1 VFKKLISSFLFVSFL
16 LSFPHDLLAFSQT
29 YQPQEASMGFQRY
42 FDTINLSPTWS
53 EEIKV
58 NKEVVVAVLDSG
70 MDLDHIDLLSNV
82 WVNSEEIAFN
92 GQDDDNNSYV
102 DDVNGWDFIDSDNS
116 PQPNFSANYDRTAVN
131 HGTVI
136 AGIIAAAKNNLGL
149 LGIAPQVKIMP
160 LRILDDYGQG
170 NTLVLSQAINYAVEN
185 GADVI
190 NLSLVG
196 RAYDDVLKQ
205 AIENA
210 YDRGV
215 MIVAASGNEE
225 VNGIDLNTDPRY
237 PVCEV
242 DEINR
247 VLGVAALDSNKHL
260 ASFSNFGSK
269 CIDISAPGEN
279 FYATVF
285 HDARYSEFNQYYSSG
300 WSGTSVAAPVV
311 AATAALIKQ
320 QFPQFRP
327 NEIYQIIKQSAKSLS
342 ANANSADLG
351 AGLID
356 VGAALNLAQSQA
368 SATRN
373 IILAPDKGLA
383 PEIKILTDKGQEE
396 SKWLAY
402 NVKFTGGVNL
412 AIGDVNGDGIKEI
425 ITAPKAGGGP
435 HVRIFNKD
443 GVVLSE
449 FMAYNA
455 KFTGGVNLA
464 IGDMDG
470 DGKDEIITAPLSNG
484 GPHVRIFD
492 WQGNLRQQF
501 FAYEDKFIGGV
512 NLAVGDLDQDGSS
525 EIVTSPASKYR
536 PEIKTW
542 NFSAQKLSD
551 FLAYD
556 AKMLDGVK
564 ISVGDVNADTWQE
577 IVTAP
582 AVNQKMD
589 IKLFSPKGRAKGQ
602 FLAYNSQFK
611 AGAELVVTDLSGDN
625 WPEILTLAH
634 KGSAA
639 VLKVYDY
646 LGLEKDSFYL
656 SNSTDKN
663 GYQFG
668 ILAYSL

>member
-1 VFKKLISSFLFVSFL
+1 
-16 LSFPHDLLAFSQT
+16 
-29 YQPQEASMGFQRY
+29 MGFQRY

-53 EEIKV
+53 DEIKV

-70 MDLDHIDLLSNV
+70 MDLDHIDLLANL

-92 GQDDDNNSYV
+92 NQDDDNNSYI
-102 DDVNGWDFIDSDNS
+102 DDINGWDFIDSDNS
-116 PQPNFSANYDRTAVN
+116 PQPNFSTNYDRTAVN

-136 AGIIAAAKNNLGL
+136 AGIIAAGKNNLGL

-170 NTLVLSQAINYAVEN
+170 NTLVLAQAINYAVEN
-185 GADVI
+185 GADVV

-196 RAYDDVLKQ
+196 RAYDDVLKE

-210 YDRGV
+210 YDHGV

-247 VLGVAALDSNKHL
+247 VLGVAALDESKNL
-260 ASFSNFGSK
+260 ADFSNFGSN
-269 CIDISAPGEN
+269 CIDISAPGAN

-285 HDARYSEFNQYYSSG
+285 HDARFNEFSQYYSSG

-311 AATAALIKQ
+311 TATAALIKQ

-327 NEIYQIIKQSAKSLS
+327 NEIYQLIKQSAKSLS
-342 ANANSADLG
+342 ANSNAVDLG

-373 IILAPDKGLA
+373 IILAPDKGLK
-383 PEIKILTDKGQEE
+383 PEIKILNDKGQEE
-396 SKWLAY
+396 SKWLVY
-402 NVKFTGGVNL
+402 NAKFTGGVNL
-412 AIGDVNGDGIKEI
+412 AIGDVNGDGVKEI

-435 HVRIFNKD
+435 HVRIFNRD

-464 IGDMDG
+464 VSDMDG

-501 FAYEDKFIGGV
+501 FAYEDKFTGGV
-512 NLAVGDLDQDGSS
+512 NLAVGDLDQDGKN
-525 EIVTSPASKYR
+525 EIVTAPAAKHS

-542 NFSAQKLSD
+542 NFSAQKLSS

-564 ISVGDVNADTWQE
+564 ISVGDANADDWQE

-582 AVNQKMD
+582 SANQKMD
-589 IKLFSPKGRAKGQ
+589 IKLFSSKGRVKGQ

-611 AGAELVVTDLSGDN
+611 AGAELVVADLSGDS

-634 KGSAA
+634 KGSVAI
-639 VLKVYDY
+639 LKVYDY

-656 SNSTDKN
+656 SGTNDKN

>member
-1 VFKKLISSFLFVSFL
+1 MFKKLISSFLFISFL
-16 LSFPHDLLAFSQT
+16 LAIPHDLLAFTQT
-29 YQPQEASMGFQRY
+29 YQPQEAGMGFQAY
-42 FDTINLSPTWS
+42 FDDINLSPTWS
-53 EEIKV
+53 DDIQV

-70 MDLDHIDLLSNV
+70 MDLDHIDLLANV
-82 WVNSEEIAFN
+82 WVNEQEIAFN
-92 GQDDDNNSYV
+92 NQDDDNNSYI
-102 DDVNGWDFIDSDNS
+102 DDINGWDFIDSDNS
-116 PQPNFSANYDRTAVN
+116 PEPNFSTNYDRTAVN

-136 AGIIAAAKNNLGL
+136 AGVIAAGRNNIGL

-170 NTLVLSQAINYAVEN
+170 NTLVLAQAINYAVEN

-196 RAYDDVLKQ
+196 RAYDEVLKQ

-215 MIVAASGNEE
+215 MIIAASGNEE
-225 VNGIDLNTDPRY
+225 INGIDLNSDPRY

-247 VLGVAALDSNKHL
+247 VLGVAAVDSDKRL
-260 ASFSNFGSK
+260 ASFSNFGSQ

-285 HDARYSEFNQYYSSG
+285 HDSRFNEFSQYYSSG

-311 AATAALIKQ
+311 SATAALIKM

-327 NEIYQIIKQSAKSLS
+327 NEIYKIIKQSAQSLT
-342 ANANSADLG
+342 NNNEQDLG

-368 SATRN
+368 TATRN
-373 IILAPDKGLA
+373 IVLAPDKGLA
-383 PEIKILTDKGQEE
+383 PEIQILDAKGKQE

-402 NVKFTGGVNL
+402 NAKFTGGVNL
-412 AIGDVNGDGIKEI
+412 AVGDVNGDGVKEI
-425 ITAPKAGGGP
+425 VTAPKAGGGP

-443 GVVLSE
+443 GVILSE

-464 IGDMDG
+464 IGDLDK
-470 DGKDEIITAPLSNG
+470 DGKAEIITAPLSNG

-501 FAYEDKFIGGV
+501 FAYEDKFTGGV
-512 NLAVGDLDQDGSS
+512 NLAIGDLDQDGQN
-525 EIVTSPASKYR
+525 EIVTAPAAKYK

-542 NFSAQKLSD
+542 NFSAQKLSS

-564 ISVGDVNADTWQE
+564 ISVGDVNADAWSE

-589 IKLFSPKGRAKGQ
+589 VKLFSSKGRDKGQ

-611 AGAELVVTDLSGDN
+611 AGAELVVADLSGDT

-639 VLKVYDY
+639 VLKVYDH

-656 SNSTDKN
+656 SNKDDKN
-663 GYQFG
+663 GYQFA
-668 ILAYSL
+668 ILTYSL

>member
-1 VFKKLISSFLFVSFL
+1 MFKKLISSFLFISFL
-16 LSFPHDLLAFSQT
+16 LAIPHDLLAFTQT
-29 YQPQEASMGFQRY
+29 YQPQEAGMGFQAY
-42 FDTINLSPTWS
+42 FDDINLSPTWS
-53 EEIKV
+53 DDIQV

-70 MDLDHIDLLSNV
+70 MDLDHIDLLANV
-82 WVNSEEIAFN
+82 WVNEQEIAFN
-92 GQDDDNNSYV
+92 NQDDDNNSYI
-102 DDVNGWDFIDSDNS
+102 DDINGWDFIDSDNS
-116 PQPNFSANYDRTAVN
+116 PEPNFSTNYDRTAVN

-136 AGIIAAAKNNLGL
+136 AGVIAAGRNNIGL

-170 NTLVLSQAINYAVEN
+170 NTLVLAQAINYAVEN

-196 RAYDDVLKQ
+196 RAYDEILKQ

-215 MIVAASGNEE
+215 MIIAASGNEE
-225 VNGIDLNTDPRY
+225 INGIDLNSDPRY

-247 VLGVAALDSNKHL
+247 VLGVAAVDSDKRL
-260 ASFSNFGSK
+260 ASFSNFGSQ

-285 HDARYSEFNQYYSSG
+285 HDSRFNEFSQYYSSG

-311 AATAALIKQ
+311 SATAALIKM

-327 NEIYQIIKQSAKSLS
+327 NEIYQIIKQSAQSLT
-342 ANANSADLG
+342 NNNEQDLG

-368 SATRN
+368 TATRN
-373 IILAPDKGLA
+373 IVLAPDKGLA
-383 PEIKILTDKGQEE
+383 PEIQILDAKGKQE

-402 NVKFTGGVNL
+402 NAKFTGGVNL
-412 AIGDVNGDGIKEI
+412 AIGDVNGDGVKEI
-425 ITAPKAGGGP
+425 VTAPKAGGGP

-443 GVVLSE
+443 GVILSE

-464 IGDMDG
+464 IGDLDN
-470 DGKDEIITAPLSNG
+470 DGKAEIITAPLSNG

-501 FAYEDKFIGGV
+501 FAYEDKFTGGV
-512 NLAVGDLDQDGSS
+512 NLAIGDLDQDGQN
-525 EIVTSPASKYR
+525 EIVTAPAAKYK

-542 NFSAQKLSD
+542 NFSAQKLSS

-564 ISVGDVNADTWQE
+564 LSVGDVNADAWPE
-577 IVTAP
+577 IATAP

-589 IKLFSPKGRAKGQ
+589 IKFFSSKGRDKGQ

-611 AGAELVVTDLSGDN
+611 AGAELVVADLSGDT

-634 KGSAA
+634 KGSVA
-639 VLKVYDY
+639 VLKVYDH

-656 SNSTDKN
+656 SNKDDKN
-663 GYQFG
+663 GYQFA
-668 ILAYSL
+668 ILTYSL

>member
-1 VFKKLISSFLFVSFL
+1 
-16 LSFPHDLLAFSQT
+16 
-29 YQPQEASMGFQRY
+29 MGFQRY

-53 EEIKV
+53 DEIKV

-70 MDLDHIDLLSNV
+70 MDLDHIDLLANV

-92 GQDDDNNSYV
+92 NQDDDNNSYI
-102 DDVNGWDFIDSDNS
+102 DDINGWDFIDSDNS
-116 PQPNFSANYDRTAVN
+116 PQPNFSTNYDRTAVN

-136 AGIIAAAKNNLGL
+136 AGIIAAGKNNLGL

-170 NTLVLSQAINYAVEN
+170 NTLVLAQAINYAVEN

-196 RAYDDVLKQ
+196 RAYDDVLKE

-242 DEINR
+242 DEVNR
-247 VLGVAALDSNKHL
+247 VLGVAALDENKQL
-260 ASFSNFGSK
+260 ADFSNFGSN

-285 HDARYSEFNQYYSSG
+285 HDSRFNEFSQYYSSG

-342 ANANSADLG
+342 ANNAADLG

-368 SATRN
+368 TATRN
-373 IILAPDKGLA
+373 IVLAPDKGLK
-383 PEIKILTDKGQEE
+383 PEIKILDSKGKEE

-402 NVKFTGGVNL
+402 NAKFTGGVNL
-412 AIGDVNGDGIKEI
+412 AIGDVNGDGVKEI

-435 HVRIFNKD
+435 HVRIFNRD

-449 FMAYNA
+449 FMAYNN

-464 IGDMDG
+464 VGDMDN

-501 FAYEDKFIGGV
+501 FAYEDKFTGGV
-512 NLAVGDLDQDGSS
+512 NLAVGDLDQDGKN
-525 EIVTSPASKYR
+525 EIVTAPATKHS

-542 NFSAQKLSD
+542 NFSAQKLSS

-564 ISVGDVNADTWQE
+564 ISVGDVNADDWQE

-582 AVNQKMD
+582 TANQKMD
-589 IKLFSPKGRAKGQ
+589 IKFFSSKGRAKGQ

-611 AGAELVVTDLSGDN
+611 AGAELVVADLSGDS

-656 SNSTDKN
+656 SANNDKN